1 MRGTNLLTAGLEPVP
16 EEVVNNEVSANMPE
30 TNIQQNTAG
39 SKGSIIWW
47 LVLAG
52 LYLAWDMIQNKS
64 KLGDSLDPANIR
76 ANFHNIVVIGIA
88 AVVFLNGMNVLCT
101 KLAAMK
107 IPGVSKLAGS
117 LLPLFNL

>member
-16 EEVVNNEVSANMPE
+16 EEVVNNEVSASMPE
-30 TNIQQNTAG
+30 TNIQQNTTGA
-39 SKGSIIWW
+39 KGSIIWW
-47 LVLAG
+47 LILAG

-88 AVVFLNGMNVLCT
+88 AVVFINGMNVLCT

>member
-1 MRGTNLLTAGLEPVP
+1 MRGTNLLSAGMEPVP
-16 EEVVNNEVSANMPE
+16 EEVINNEVSASMPE

-39 SKGSIIWW
+39 AKGSIIWW

-52 LYLAWDMIQNKS
+52 LYLAWDIIQNKS

-76 ANFHNIVVIGIA
+76 ANVHNIVVIGIA
-88 AVVFLNGMNVLCT
+88 AVVFINGMNVLCT

>member
-1 MRGTNLLTAGLEPVP
+1 MRGTNLLSAGMEPVP
-16 EEVVNNEVSANMPE
+16 EEVINNEVSASMPE

-39 SKGSIIWW
+39 AKGSIIWW

-52 LYLAWDMIQNKS
+52 LYLAWDIIQNKS

-88 AVVFLNGMNVLCT
+88 AVVFINGMNVLCT

>member
-16 EEVVNNEVSANMPE
+16 EEVINNEVSASMPE

-39 SKGSIIWW
+39 AKSSIIWW

-52 LYLAWDMIQNKS
+52 LYLVWDMIQNKS

-88 AVVFLNGMNVLCT
+88 AVVFINGMNVLCT

>member
-1 MRGTNLLTAGLEPVP
+1 MRGTNLLSAGMEPVP
-16 EEVVNNEVSANMPE
+16 EEVINNEVSASMPE

-39 SKGSIIWW
+39 AKGSIIWW

-52 LYLAWDMIQNKS
+52 LYLAWDVIQNKS

-88 AVVFLNGMNVLCT
+88 AVVFINGMNVLCT

>member
-1 MRGTNLLTAGLEPVP
+1 MRGTNLLSAGMEPVP
-16 EEVVNNEVSANMPE
+16 EEVINNEVSASMPE

-39 SKGSIIWW
+39 AKGSIIWW

-88 AVVFLNGMNVLCT
+88 AVVFINGMNVLCT